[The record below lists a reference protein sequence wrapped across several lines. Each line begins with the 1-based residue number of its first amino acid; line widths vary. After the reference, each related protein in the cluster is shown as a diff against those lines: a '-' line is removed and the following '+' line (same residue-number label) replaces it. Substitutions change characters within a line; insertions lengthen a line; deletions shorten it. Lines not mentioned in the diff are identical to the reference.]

1 MQDEL
6 VKTSVDVHT
15 LVVAK
20 EQKQDEEDL
29 QVNAATILGTE
40 HPPPTVASSVPGHTA
55 RPTRALIQSM
65 ALLLPMQ
72 LRWRPN
78 LVATRV
84 STGS

>member
-29 QVNAATILGTE
+29 QVNAATILGME
-40 HPPPTVASSVPGHTA
+40 HPPPTVASSMPGHPV
-55 RPTRALIQSM
+55 RPTRALIH
-65 ALLLPMQ
+65 ALCPNVLPCH
-72 LRWRPN
+72 
-78 LVATRV
+78 
-84 STGS
+84 S